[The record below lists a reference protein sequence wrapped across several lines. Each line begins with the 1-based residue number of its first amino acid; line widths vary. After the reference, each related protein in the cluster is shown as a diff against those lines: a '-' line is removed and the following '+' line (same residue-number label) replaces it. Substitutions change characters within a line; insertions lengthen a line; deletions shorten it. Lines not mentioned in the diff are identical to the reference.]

1 MLKILPLLKN
11 NQVDRALSHFCLLG
25 EACHVNQYGNG
36 NVNDTYLVSCRHKNE
51 SNLYTLQR
59 INHFVFKDPRALMN
73 NFERVTSH
81 LLSKSIDQNHGNE
94 VLTLIP
100 ALDGQ
105 SFYQDVE
112 GDYWRMSKFIKEGK
126 SFDVPEH
133 DGHAFEAAQ
142 AFGQFQ
148 ANLNDL
154 GQPSLVE
161 TIPDFHN
168 TRKRFDR
175 FAELV
180 KENPINRLSK
190 VHTLVHSFLE
200 YEYLADAI
208 NRSDFPSRVV
218 HNDTKLNNV
227 LLHKATG
234 KAICVVDLDTVM
246 PGCALH
252 DFGDLVRTAANSAEE
267 DEPDLKKVGFLISRF
282 QSIVKG
288 YLNGCQGMLSEREI
302 KNLPIAPIVITYE
315 LALRFLT
322 DFLDGDKYFKC
333 HYEDHNLDRAKSQFA
348 LMQSMLAS
356 MSEMEDTVLAFQE
369 MS

>member
-1 MLKILPLLKN
+1 MIRNLSLLKN
-11 NQVDRALSHFCLLG
+11 NQVERVLSYFCLLG
-25 EACHVNQYGNG
+25 EVCDFEKHGNG
-36 NVNDTYLVSCRHKNE
+36 NVNDTYLINCRDKNE

-94 VLTLIP
+94 VLTLVP

-112 GDYWRMSKFIKEGK
+112 GDYWRMTKFIKDGK

-133 DGHAFEAAQ
+133 DGHAFEAAK

-180 KENPINRLSK
+180 KEDPVNRLST
-190 VHTLVHSFLE
+190 VHALVDSFSQ
-200 YEYLADAI
+200 YKHLADAI
-208 NRSDFPSRVV
+208 NRPDFPSRVV

-227 LLHKATG
+227 LLHKDTG

-246 PGCALH
+246 PGCALD
-252 DFGDLVRTAANSAEE
+252 DFGDLVRTAANAASE
-267 DEPDLKKVGFLISRF
+267 DEPNLSKVKFLPSRF
-282 QSIVKG
+282 QSIVEG
-288 YLNGCQGMLSEREI
+288 YLNGCEGMLTEREI
-302 KNLPIAPIVITYE
+302 KSLPIAPIVITYE

-322 DFLDGDKYFKC
+322 DYLEGDKYFKI
-333 HYEDHNLDRAKSQFA
+333 HYQGHNLDRAKSQFA

-356 MSEMEDTVLAFQE
+356 SAEMEDTVL
-369 MS
+369 SRKDSC

>member
-1 MLKILPLLKN
+1 MIRNLSLLKN
-11 NQVDRALSHFCLLG
+11 NQVERVLSYFCLLG
-25 EACHVNQYGNG
+25 EVCDFEKHGNG
-36 NVNDTYLVSCRHKNE
+36 NVNDTYLINCRDKNE

-94 VLTLIP
+94 VLTLVP

-112 GDYWRMSKFIKEGK
+112 GDYWRMTKFIKDGK
-126 SFDVPEH
+126 SLDVPKY
-133 DGHAFEAAQ
+133 DGHAFEAAK

-180 KENPINRLSK
+180 EEDPVNRLST
-190 VHTLVHSFLE
+190 VHALVDSFSQ
-200 YEYLADAI
+200 YKHLADAI
-208 NRSDFPSRVV
+208 NRPDFPSRVV

-227 LLHKATG
+227 LLHKDTG

-246 PGCALH
+246 PGCALD
-252 DFGDLVRTAANSAEE
+252 DFGDLVRTAANAASE
-267 DEPDLKKVGFLISRF
+267 DEPNLSKVKFLPSRF
-282 QSIVKG
+282 QAIVEG
-288 YLNGCQGMLSEREI
+288 YLNGCEGMLTEREI
-302 KNLPIAPIVITYE
+302 KSLPIAPIVITYE

-322 DFLDGDKYFKC
+322 DFLEGDKYFKI
-333 HYEDHNLDRAKSQFA
+333 HYQGHNLDRAKSQFA

-356 MSEMEDTVLAFQE
+356 SAEMEDTVLARKD
-369 MS
+369 SC